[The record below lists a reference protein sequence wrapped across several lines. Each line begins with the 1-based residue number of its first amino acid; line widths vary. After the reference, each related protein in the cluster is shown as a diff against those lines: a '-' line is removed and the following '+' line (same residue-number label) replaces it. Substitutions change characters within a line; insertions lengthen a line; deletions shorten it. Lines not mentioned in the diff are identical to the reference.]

1 MSIKEHTNTPSVDE
15 SLAFY
20 VQRLRKSLG
29 LSQKELALKAGV
41 HLQSIG
47 KIERGKTTR
56 LNQKMRSGL
65 AIALEVSCEYLDAVC
80 RRMPVSE
87 LVALKF
93 CPECWIPGTAPDS
106 LWSDARAKFC
116 SLCGTA
122 LRSRCASC
130 NEPITSMKYRFCPFC
145 GTPYKP
151 KA

>member
-20 VQRLRKSLG
+20 VQRMRKSLG

-65 AIALEVSCEYLDAVC
+65 AIA
-80 RRMPVSE
+80 
-87 LVALKF
+87 F
-93 CPECWIPGTAPDS
+93 FGS
-106 LWSDARAKFC
+106 L
-116 SLCGTA
+116 
-122 LRSRCASC
+122 
-130 NEPITSMKYRFCPFC
+130 
-145 GTPYKP
+145 
-151 KA
+151 